1 VEDEVGD
8 EDDMAMDEAKDD
20 AENRKIQRTGGN
32 MTKKD
37 LYICRSTIFQRPRIA
52 ISQGSISGAEQKGK
66 SYWRKVIQDFH
77 EHQKLSPF
85 KIYCDH
91 REQSIQKRWGFNDQE
106 TNKFCSA

>member
-8 EDDMAMDEAKDD
+8 EDYVAMDEAKDD
-20 AENRKIQRTGGN
+20 AKNKKIQRTGGN

-37 LYICRSTIFQRPRIA
+37 PYICWSTIFQRPRIA
-52 ISQGSISGAEQKGK
+52 INHDSICGAEQKGK

-85 KIYCDH
+85 KIHCDH
-91 REQSIQKRWGFNDQE
+91 REQSIQKTWGFNDEE
-106 TNKFCSA
+106 TNKFRSV